1 MKVTCPLSPFTLAS
15 CFYLFDH
22 LSTSLDDDGLVFFDR
37 WGDLVI
43 ITEQTK
49 DRVLVPVPANAH
61 LVVILRFW
69 VTWMVRICLYI
80 LHSSDSAVTYLFESV
95 IGGSLKKQ
103 ISPKHN
109 RLNNFVYCV
118 FLLFLSLFGQTT
130 RSTITLIKKSH
141 TGKLHKY
148 SCEICD

>member
-1 MKVTCPLSPFTLAS
+1 MKVTCSLSPFTLAS

-61 LVVILRFW
+61 LVVILRLW

-80 LHSSDSAVTYLFESV
+80 LHSSDSTVTYLFESV

-109 RLNNFVYCV
+109 RLNNFV
-118 FLLFLSLFGQTT
+118 LLCFSPFSLFGQTT
-130 RSTITLIKKSH
+130 RSIITLIKKSH
-141 TGKLHKY
+141 TGKLYKY